1 MSQLQDQVLN
11 PTGVPF
17 MGSMAPGINIIN
29 PSQFQGPIQ
38 QTIPIP
44 QPQNLGLDLGTGDP
58 KNQESNYILFLIL
71 FF

>member
-17 MGSMAPGINIIN
+17 MGSMGPGINIIN

-38 QTIPIP
+38 QTIP
-44 QPQNLGLDLGTGDP
+44 QPQNMGLGVGAVDP
-58 KNQESNYILFLIL
+58 KNQESNIYINLFL